1 MALRTT
7 NLQNIISNENRGPVK
22 VEAKVVQGP
31 VLRRAALGDVGNRS
45 IPNQVSKV
53 GEAIKKT
60 TTSKSLV
67 ASKTTSTVPK
77 NAVGKENKPT
87 KPQIKIEHMEVEE
100 VEIQELSQAFSTQ
113 CLNVQDIDA
122 NDGDNPQLVSVY
134 VNDIYKHLRYLE
146 DTHKVAPKFLEGQVI
161 TGKMR
166 AILID
171 WLIQVHVR
179 FNLLQETLYLT
190 VAIIDRYL
198 QIEKKTPREKLQLVG
213 VTAMFIASKYE
224 EMYCPEVGDFAYIT
238 DKAYSKA
245 EIRRMEVKMLGALDC
260 YISYP
265 LPLHFL
271 RRNSKAGSV
280 DAAQHNLAKY
290 LMELCLP
297 EYSMCHYKPS
307 IIAAAALCFSL
318 KLLGDDTVWDD
329 TLTFYSNYSEDK
341 LMPTVCRM
349 AYIVQKSTTSKQQ
362 AVRSKY
368 RSSKCMKISEIPQ
381 LKSRMV
387 QTLANKAQLSNS
399 TPK

>member
-7 NLQNIISNENRGPVK
+7 NLQNRIGSENQGPVK
-22 VEAKVVQGP
+22 VETKVVQGP
-31 VLRRAALGDVGNRS
+31 VLRRAALGDVGNCS

-53 GEAIKKT
+53 GDVKKIA
-60 TTSKSLV
+60 TSKSLV
-67 ASKTTSTVPK
+67 ASKTATTTVPK
-77 NAVGKENKPT
+77 NAVGKENKVTT
-87 KPQIKIEHMEVEE
+87 KPQIKFEHMENK
-100 VEIQELSQAFSTQ
+100 ELSQAFSTQ
-113 CLNVQDIDA
+113 CLNVQDIDGDDA
-122 NDGDNPQLVSVY
+122 DNPQLVSVY
-134 VNDIYKHLRYLE
+134 VNDIYRHLRFLE
-146 DTHKVAPKFLEGQVI
+146 DKHKVTPKFLDGQVI

-198 QIEKKTPREKLQLVG
+198 QVEKNTPREKLQLVG

-224 EMYCPEVGDFAYIT
+224 EMYCPEVGDFTYIT

-245 EIRRMEVKMLGALDC
+245 ELRTMEVKMLGALDC

-307 IIAAAALCFSL
+307 LIAAAVLCFSL
-318 KLLGDDTVWDD
+318 KLLDDETVWDD
-329 TLTFYSNYSEDK
+329 TLTFYSNYSEEK
-341 LMPTVCRM
+341 VMPIVYKM
-349 AYIVQKSTTSKQQ
+349 AAIVVKSQSSKQQ

-381 LKSRMV
+381 LKSRLV
-387 QTLANKAQLSNS
+387 QTLANKAGLGNS